1 MRKGI
6 YIWIVLAICT
16 SLLFSGGYATEWL
29 TNRESIEVSS
39 GTVDL
44 NITDS
49 NLYMPAG
56 GASSDV
62 LGNISL
68 PCNIANLS
76 VMNFTIENKETIPIT
91 VNLTVNGV
99 ALLSSYSL
107 TSGGTITKT
116 LNDYQ
121 TAGGDT
127 SLAYIAWSFNANQ
140 TDDEWLNITVTADNA
155 TLLASWINSKV
166 KVYEQDQSTPQ
177 IKTEMIDSFFTVK
190 DKVVVSNSFDYTLYN
205 LSLNL
210 TYPSHAISRPYN
222 SILFSS
228 VANNSISVK
237 YIGYQKRGPYIKDME
252 LTNDG
257 NEYALEVRVYSY
269 ETLID
274 CVDWI
279 IDTEDESYAEYF
291 TNFDPTTLEI
301 TEGNTQIDY
310 TYDNGTITIEDLS
323 LVQGYTEYTF
333 TWTYTP
339 PVTPSVTP
347 STTTEAPE
355 ISMFPLMMVLII
367 LVLAIMA
374 VYMARRR

>member
-29 TNRESIEVSS
+29 TNREAIEVSS

-56 GASSDV
+56 GAGAS
-62 LGNISL
+62 G
-68 PCNIANLS
+68 A
-76 VMNFTIENKETIPIT
+76 T
-91 VNLTVNGV
+91 V
-99 ALLSSYSL
+99 
-107 TSGGTITKT
+107 TKT
-116 LNDYQ
+116 LSDYQ

-155 TLLASWINSKV
+155 TLLSSWISSKV

-210 TYPSHAISRPYN
+210 TYPSHAISKPYN

-228 VANNSISVK
+228 IANNSSSVK

-257 NEYALEVRVYSY
+257 NEYTLEVRVYSY

-274 CVDWI
+274 CVDWV
-279 IDTEDESYAEYF
+279 IDTEDEEYAEYF
-291 TNFDPTTLEI
+291 TNLDPTTLEI
-301 TEGNTQIDY
+301 TEGHTQIDY

-339 PVTPSVTP
+339 PVTPPVTP